1 MTEKRVQR
9 RQSRILALKAL
20 FFYLERYEKQ
30 PLRECFDYVLNELD
44 EVKADRK
51 ELVEAPIV
59 LEEADAQKDDEFSW
73 QILSTAVENK
83 GKIKLLIRAFAPEYE
98 FDKIAPINRGLLIL
112 GICEM
117 KFMETP
123 PVVVINEYI
132 EMAKLYG
139 EDKSASFINGVLDSY
154 RKSLGLE
161 RTK

>member
-1 MTEKRVQR
+1 MSEKRVQR

-30 PLRECFDYVLNELD
+30 DLKACFDYVLNEVD
-44 EVKADRK
+44 EVKVDRNAVASEEK
-51 ELVEAPIV
+51 AEL
-59 LEEADAQKDDEFSW
+59 QKNEDEFGW
-73 QILSTAVENK
+73 VIIETAVENK

-98 FDKIAPINRGLLIL
+98 FDKIAPINRALLIL

-132 EMAKLYG
+132 EMAKQYG
-139 EDKSASFINGVLDSY
+139 EDKSPSFVNGVLDSY

-161 RTK
+161 RTR

>member
-1 MTEKRVQR
+1 MSEKRVQR

-30 PLRECFDYVLNELD
+30 DLKACFDYVLNEVD
-44 EVKADRK
+44 EVKIDRNAVASEEK
-51 ELVEAPIV
+51 AEL
-59 LEEADAQKDDEFSW
+59 QKNEDEFGW
-73 QILSTAVENK
+73 EIIETAVENK

-98 FDKIAPINRGLLIL
+98 FDKIAPINRALLIL

-132 EMAKLYG
+132 EMAKQYG
-139 EDKSASFINGVLDSY
+139 EDKSPSFVNGVLDSY

-161 RTK
+161 RTR

>member
-30 PLRECFDYVLNELD
+30 DLRECFDYVLNELD
-44 EVKADRK
+44 EKKVVRLGPNDKP
-51 ELVEAPIV
+51 LVVEI
-59 LEEADAQKDDEFSW
+59 KDDEFGW
-73 QILSTAVENK
+73 EILNTAIKNI
-83 GKIKLLIRAFAPEYE
+83 GKVKLLIRAFAPEYE
-98 FDKIAPINRGLLIL
+98 FDKIAPINRALLIL
-112 GICEM
+112 GVSEM

-132 EMAKLYG
+132 ELAKQYG
-139 EDKSASFINGVLDSY
+139 EDKSHSFINGVLDSY